1 MNGALGVVH
10 AMHTPPGALEP
21 TVVEVRL
28 LDEPDGAPH
37 VHVRR
42 EQSTT
47 RLRGGI
53 EYTRSMF
60 PLIPALAVTVVGSA
74 THTPPLLVTRHV
86 RRHTSAVCM
95 CEQHRVQGVT
105 LTGEVHV
112 LLNKE
117 FFAEGASHCR
127 TLHVQHMKR
136 PLHN

>member
-1 MNGALGVVH
+1 MTKPEPSGVVTDS
-10 AMHTPPGALEP
+10 ASLRERDNKRQ
-21 TVVEVRL
+21 VRFL
-28 LDEPDGAPH
+28 NA
-37 VHVRR
+37 RR
-42 EQSTT
+42 
-47 RLRGGI
+47 
-53 EYTRSMF
+53 
-60 PLIPALAVTVVGSA
+60 V
-74 THTPPLLVTRHV
+74 
-86 RRHTSAVCM
+86 AVCM